1 MVFYPD
7 FYLESVLEITPEFCN
22 QNNIKG
28 LILDVDNTLIDMDR
42 KMLEGAISW
51 HNSIIKSNIKTL
63 ILSNSNKVDK
73 VSKVAN
79 DLGIDFINFAR
90 KPFKQGF
97 IRAKEKLRFKRK

>member
-7 FYLESVLEITPEFCN
+7 FYLESVLEITPEFCK

-42 KMLEGAISW
+42 KLLEGVTLW
-51 HNSIIKSNIKTL
+51 HNSIVESNIKTL
-63 ILSNSNKVDK
+63 ILSNSNKIDK

-79 DLGIDFINFAR
+79 DLKIDFINFAK
-90 KPFKQGF
+90 KPSKKGF
-97 IRAKEKLRFKRK
+97 LRAKKKLRFK